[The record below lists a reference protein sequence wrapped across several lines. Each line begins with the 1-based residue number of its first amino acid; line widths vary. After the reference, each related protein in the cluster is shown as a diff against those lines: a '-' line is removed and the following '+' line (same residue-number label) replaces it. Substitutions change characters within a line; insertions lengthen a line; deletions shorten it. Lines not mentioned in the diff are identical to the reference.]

1 MGSTRQL
8 HIRDAAETII
18 SPPIGTIKVIMN
30 GRVIKEVGIKQARL
44 IVTLVIIDLVGQGL
58 KYELGDKVAHH
69 PPICKVEIILGIQD
83 NKEDL
88 KKYNKRKQKT
98 DK

>member
-1 MGSTRQL
+1 LSSTSQL

-44 IVTLVIIDLVGQGL
+44 IVTIVIIDFVGQGL
-58 KYELGDKVAHH
+58 KYELGDNLGH
-69 PPICKVEIILGIQD
+69 PRHQRRLEKIK
-83 NKEDL
+83 
-88 KKYNKRKQKT
+88 
-98 DK
+98 